1 MAQYSDVRPVIITA
15 EHVLIFF
22 LVFIRIVG
30 VVLSA
35 PIFSRKEFFLMGKV
49 AFLFFL
55 SGALFYVVPVPEE
68 LPVGP
73 FMILLAMIAE
83 FFIGFLIGFTM
94 DLLISGIEFAGSIMD
109 TQAGLSVASLLDPS
123 SGRNMSLLALLLKY
137 SATILFLV
145 MDGHH
150 LIIASVANSFKLIP
164 ICHVADF
171 SQPVYTVLQFGTY
184 IFFVG
189 VQLSAPILLIIFM
202 VDFGLGILNKVAEQ
216 INVFQLGFQVKPLVS
231 LIIFLSV
238 TPGFVSAINKI
249 LESIS
254 DDLMKLFYSFQGG

>member
-1 MAQYSDVRPVIITA
+1 MIITA

-22 LVFIRIVG
+22 FVFIRLAG
-30 VVLSA
+30 VLVSS

-49 AFLFFL
+49 AFIFFV
-55 SGALFYVVPVPEE
+55 SGALFYVVPVPDQ

-73 FMILLAMIAE
+73 FMIVLAMIVE

-123 SGRNMSLLALLLKY
+123 SGRNMSLLSLILKY
-137 SATILFLV
+137 CATILFLV

-150 LIIASVANSFKLIP
+150 LIISSVANSFKIIP
-164 ICHVADF
+164 ICYVADL
-171 SQPVYTVLQFGTY
+171 SKPVYTVLQFGTY
-184 IFFVG
+184 VFFVG

-231 LIIFLSV
+231 LIIFLAV
-238 TPGFVSAINKI
+238 TPGFVSAIIKI
-249 LESIS
+249 LEQIS
-254 DDLMKLFYSFQGG
+254 DDLLKLFHAFEGG